1 MDRENRRPT
10 KLILDI
16 ALILFILAIGAVI
29 LLVTNNKREQGAYVV
44 VMVQNKEIARYS
56 MTNNGVY
63 DIYDIYDNN
72 GNTNKIE
79 IRDGR
84 VRMLEASCP
93 NHLCIHQGWI
103 RFEGQSIVCLPNKV
117 TVTVH
122 GTGDGFDF
130 VQ

>member
-1 MDRENRRPT
+1 MDRENRRPP

-29 LLVTNNKREQGAYVV
+29 LLVTNNKKEQGAYVI

-79 IRDGR
+79 IKDGR

-117 TVTVH
+117 TVTVR

>member
-1 MDRENRRPT
+1 MDREKRRPP

-29 LLVTNNKREQGAYVV
+29 LLVTNNKKEQGAYVV
-44 VMVQNKEIARYS
+44 VMVQNNEEARYS
-56 MTNNGVY
+56 LAKDGIYTINGGTN
-63 DIYDIYDNN
+63 
-72 GNTNKIE
+72 TIE
-79 IRDGR
+79 IKDGK
-84 VRMLEASCP
+84 VRMLEALCP

-117 TVTVH
+117 TVSVH

>member
-1 MDRENRRPT
+1 MDRRKLLRDFL
-10 KLILDI
+10 LILMI
-16 ALILFILAIGAVI
+16 IVLAAVI
-29 LLVTNNKREQGAYVV
+29 LLLTRSSGKEGAYVV

-63 DIYDIYDNN
+63 DINANNGNNGDN

-79 IRDGR
+79 IKDGR
-84 VRMLEASCP
+84 VRMIEASCP
-93 NHLCIHQGWI
+93 NHLCIRQGWI
-103 RFEGQSIVCLPNKV
+103 RFEGQSIICLPNKV
-117 TVTVH
+117 TVIVR